1 MTERIA
7 LYPGSFDPITNGHLD
22 IIERAR
28 GLCDRLI
35 LAVLVN
41 DEKRP
46 LFTVEQR
53 IALIRENVL
62 PSDGARVEVREFS
75 GLLVD
80 FARSVGARMIV
91 RGLRAMSDFEY
102 EFQMALMNRRLA
114 PRVETVFLMAKEE
127 YSYVSSRLVKE
138 VARLGG
144 DVSALTPPG
153 AARALGRAFAPGR
166 PAAVRKRPAR
176 RRTARTPRGSKAGS

>member
-1 MTERIA
+1 MRERTA
-7 LYPGSFDPITNGHLD
+7 VYPGSFDPLTNGHLD
-22 IIERAR
+22 IIDRAR
-28 GLCDRLI
+28 GLCDRLL

-46 LFTVEQR
+46 LFTVEER
-53 IALIRENVL
+53 LAMIRKNVRAKR
-62 PSDGARVEVREFS
+62 GAVIEVRQFS

-80 FARSVGARMIV
+80 FAVDVSARIII
-91 RGLRAMSDFEY
+91 RGLRAVSDFEY

-114 PRVETVFLMAKEE
+114 PGVETVFLMAKEE

-144 DVSALTPPG
+144 NVGGLTPPG
-153 AARALGRAFAPGR
+153 VARALKERLVR
-166 PAAVRKRPAR
+166 QAAGVDRY
-176 RRTARTPRGSKAGS
+176 

>member
-7 LYPGSFDPITNGHLD
+7 VYPGSFDPITNGHLD

-28 GLCDRLI
+28 GLCDRLV

-46 LFTVEQR
+46 LFSVEQR
-53 IALIRENVL
+53 IAMIRENVL
-62 PSDGARVEVREFS
+62 PSDGARIEVRRFS

-114 PRVETVFLMAKEE
+114 PKVETVFLMAKEE

-153 AARALGRAFAPGR
+153 AARALAKAYAGRAT
-166 PAAVRKRPAR
+166 VRKGPAR
-176 RRTARTPRGSKAGS
+176 RRTARRPRGSTGGS

>member
-1 MTERIA
+1 MGTRIA
-7 LYPGSFDPITNGHLD
+7 VYPGSFDPITNGHLD

-28 GLCDRLI
+28 KLCDRLI

-41 DEKRP
+41 DEKKP
-46 LFTVEQR
+46 LFSVAERIKMIRANVPVGSGGSVE
-53 IALIRENVL
+53 AEK
-62 PSDGARVEVREFS
+62 FS

-80 FARSVGARMIV
+80 FAKKAGAQMIV

-102 EFQMALMNRRLA
+102 EFQIALMNRRLE
-114 PRVETVFLMAKEE
+114 PRIETVFLMAKEE

-144 DVSALTPPG
+144 DIRPLTPPG
-153 AARALGRAFAPGR
+153 VAKALRGRFR
-166 PAAVRKRPAR
+166 SDR
-176 RRTARTPRGSKAGS
+176 

>member
-1 MTERIA
+1 MKKGRTA
-7 LYPGSFDPITNGHLD
+7 VYPGSFDPLTNGHLD

-41 DEKRP
+41 EEKKP
-46 LFTVEQR
+46 LFTVEERLAMIRRNVKTGPGTR
-53 IALIRENVL
+53 I
-62 PSDGARVEVREFS
+62 EVRRFS

-80 FARSVGARMIV
+80 FAEEAGAHIIV
-91 RGLRAMSDFEY
+91 RGLRAVSDFEY

-114 PRVETVFLMAKEE
+114 PEVETVFLMAKEE

-144 DVSALTPPG
+144 RVDGLTPP
-153 AARALGRAFAPGR
+153 AVARALRAR
-166 PAAVRKRPAR
+166 LKRPS
-176 RRTARTPRGSKAGS
+176 GSRS

>member
-1 MTERIA
+1 METTA
-7 LYPGSFDPITNGHLD
+7 VYPGSFDPLTNGHID

-46 LFTVEQR
+46 LFSVEER
-53 IALIRENVL
+53 IEMLHSSVAGG
-62 PSDGARVEVREFS
+62 GAEIEVREFS
-75 GLLVD
+75 GLLVQ
-80 FARSVGARMIV
+80 FARAAGARFLV
-91 RGLRAMSDFEY
+91 RGLRAVSDFEY

-114 PRVETVFLMAKEE
+114 PELETVFLMAKEE

-144 DVSALTPPG
+144 DVSGLVPDAVADAL
-153 AARALGRAFAPGR
+153 
-166 PAAVRKRPAR
+166 R
-176 RRTARTPRGSKAGS
+176 RRYPA

>member
-7 LYPGSFDPITNGHLD
+7 VYPGSFDPITNGHLD
-22 IIERAR
+22 IIGRAR
-28 GLCDRLI
+28 GLCDRLV

-41 DEKRP
+41 AEKDP
-46 LFTVEQR
+46 LFSVEER
-53 IALIRENVL
+53 IALIRENV
-62 PSDGARVEVREFS
+62 PAENGAKVEVREFS
-75 GLLVD
+75 GLLVE
-80 FARSVGARMIV
+80 FAERVGARMIV

-153 AARALGRAFAPGR
+153 VARVLRKAFP
-166 PAAVRKRPAR
+166 PV
-176 RRTARTPRGSKAGS
+176 